1 MTETNREA
9 LLGTLATNLPDNTTG
24 EISPADIRNELVSL
38 ADSVPFRYTSQAI
51 PPITTDDIS
60 GTAGNGS
67 FGIGDLWVD
76 SASDIIYICADNT
89 ATAAV
94 WQIAATNFP
103 VISDG
108 NAVGNQ
114 IAIWQ
119 DNSAVS
125 GTSNFTYVGGV
136 LTVTGTVAATDFTG
150 DGSALTGFA
159 TVATSGEYT
168 DLASLPVFG
177 TAATTDATSYATS
190 AQGTT
195 ADNALQ
201 NADIGLSV
209 QGYASVLAN
218 TTASFTASKE
228 TKLTGIEIAATAD
241 QTAGEIEAI
250 IDHDNLIGFVAAE
263 HIDWALTNAADIH
276 PDNYTDTNTTYSVGD
291 GGLTEVNFTT
301 ADNTKLD
308 NIEALADVTDTTNVA
323 AAGAVMNSDITTET
337 MAFVIDED
345 TLVSNSATKVPTQ
358 QSVKSYVDAAIASS
372 VTYQGGYNATTNTPN
387 LDTSPTGISVGNMYT
402 VTVAGTFFS
411 TALEIG
417 DVLIAEQ
424 DDPTIETHW
433 TVVNKDLDASSIK
446 VSYESNS
453 DTNAFTDAAQ
463 TKLTGI
469 ETAATADQTAGEIE
483 AIVNHDNLIGFVAA
497 EHIDWALTNAADIH
511 PGNYTDTNTTY
522 VSGDFDHNALTN
534 YVAAEH
540 IDWSATNAAD
550 IHPDNYTDTN
560 TTYVSG
566 DFDHNALTN
575 YVAAEHIDWALTNA
589 ADIHPDNYTDT
600 NTTYSIGDG
609 GLTEIN
615 FTTAKDTK
623 LSGIEALADVTDTT
637 NVVAALTAGTNITIS
652 AGGTIAA
659 SGGTALNLY
668 AENPSSYTS
677 PSATGTNAV
686 AIGSDATASGYG
698 SFATGQDS
706 TASGSRSVAIG
717 YNALSL
723 GSTSYAL
730 SAYGRADQDYG
741 ATLFGARARSLV
753 QGKAAYGPA
762 YLTALGQV
770 QGGMLVCT
778 ALTTNATPATL
789 TTTNSSASTT
799 NQVILPNESAYSF
812 SGTIIARQQ
821 TADGSN
827 YASWEVK
834 GALLRDANA
843 ASTVLGNGIV
853 NQLFATAG
861 AAAWD
866 IALTADTTNGGLKIE
881 ATGAATTNIKW
892 VATINTTEVTYA

>member
-1 MTETNREA
+1 MPINLNHNKNTIITDDGLINFDMTGAINVPIGTTDQRPISPNNGYLRYNS
-9 LLGTLATNLPDNTTG
+9 TLAKFEGFTNVWGEIGSSASTNLG
-24 EISPADIRNELVSL
+24 YISAAS
-38 ADSVPFRYTSQAI
+38 
-51 PPITTDDIS
+51 
-60 GTAGNGS
+60 
-67 FGIGDLWVD
+67 IG
-76 SASDIIYICADNT
+76 
-89 ATAAV
+89 
-94 WQIAATNFP
+94 
-103 VISDG
+103 
-108 NAVGNQ
+108 
-114 IAIWQ
+114 
-119 DNSAVS
+119 
-125 GTSNFTYVGGV
+125 
-136 LTVTGTVAATDFTG
+136 TVTSSGGTNAT
-150 DGSALTGFA
+150 
-159 TVATSGEYT
+159 
-168 DLASLPVFG
+168 LP
-177 TAATTDATSYATS
+177 AATTSLA
-190 AQGTT
+190 
-195 ADNALQ
+195 
-201 NADIGLSV
+201 GL
-209 QGYASVLAN
+209 
-218 TTASFTASKE
+218 
-228 TKLTGIEIAATAD
+228 LTG
-241 QTAGEIEAI
+241 
-250 IDHDNLIGFVAAE
+250 
-263 HIDWALTNAADIH
+263 
-276 PDNYTDTNTTYSVGD
+276 TDK
-291 GGLTEVNFTT
+291 
-301 ADNTKLD
+301 AKLD
-308 NIEALADVTDTTNVA
+308 GIET
-323 AAGAVMNSDITTET
+323 
-337 MAFVIDED
+337 
-345 TLVSNSATKVPTQ
+345 
-358 QSVKSYVDAAIASS
+358 
-372 VTYQGGYNATTNTPN
+372 NATT
-387 LDTSPTGISVGNMYT
+387 
-402 VTVAGTFFS
+402 
-411 TALEIG
+411 
-417 DVLIAEQ
+417 
-424 DDPTIETHW
+424 
-433 TVVNKDLDASSIK
+433 
-446 VSYESNS
+446 
-453 DTNAFTDAAQ
+453 
-463 TKLTGI
+463 
-469 ETAATADQTAGEIE
+469 DQTAGEIE
-483 AIVNHDNLIGFVAA
+483 AIVNHDNLIGFVANEHIDWALTNAANIHPDNYIDTNTTYVSSDFDHDSLTGFVSA
-497 EHIDWALTNAADIH
+497 EHIDWALTNAA
-511 PGNYTDTNTTY
+511 N
-522 VSGDFDHNALTN
+522 
-534 YVAAEH
+534 
-540 IDWSATNAAD
+540 

-560 TTYVSG
+560 TTYVSS

-623 LSGIEALADVTDTT
+623 LSGIEALADVTDST

-706 TASGSRSVAIG
+706 TASGTRSVAIG

-723 GSTSYAL
+723 GSPSYAL

-789 TTTNSSASTT
+789 TTTNSAASTT
-799 NQVILPNESAYSF
+799 NQVILPDESAYSF

-892 VATINTTEVTYA
+892 VATINTAEVTYA